1 MSENLEILPKAAEQ
15 HVGWLDIRLPK
26 STIDRLT
33 EYITFAREKN
43 KKELLLFHSSVPPTP
58 KANRVTSWTLIDEN
72 KWFYQST
79 LNQIINE
86 YNNIFPR
93 FIRNQ
98 STLTFDCASTLSSFW
113 VTVQRQNQ
121 NIPSHDHTAVFSF
134 VVWMKMPVNGDEK
147 SVYYFQYLDIL
158 GNIQTEHIPLGPEDE
173 GRMLFFPA
181 QLNHGV
187 YPFHFDSERLT
198 VSGNIKYDPRQIVNN
213 GNRIDPSQ
221 STYGGYEFS

>member
-1 MSENLEILPKAAEQ
+1 MNENLEILPKAAEQ
-15 HVGWLDIRLPK
+15 HVGWLDIRLSK
-26 STIDRLT
+26 SVIDRLT
-33 EYITFAREKN
+33 EYIIFAREKN
-43 KKELLLFHSSVPPTP
+43 KKELVLFPAPLRP
-58 KANRVTSWTLIDEN
+58 KANTVTTWTLIDEN
-72 KWFYQST
+72 EWFYQNT

-93 FIRNQ
+93 YIQHQ

-121 NIPSHDHTAVFSF
+121 IIPSHDHAAVFSF
-134 VVWMKMPVNGDEK
+134 VVWIKMPFNGDEK
-147 SVYYFQYLDIL
+147 SVYYFQYPDIL
-158 GNIQTEHIPLGPEDE
+158 GNIQTEHFSLGPEDE

-198 VSGNIKYDPRQIVNN
+198 VSGNIKYDPRKI
-213 GNRIDPSQ
+213 GNRSPG
-221 STYGGYEFS
+221 TT